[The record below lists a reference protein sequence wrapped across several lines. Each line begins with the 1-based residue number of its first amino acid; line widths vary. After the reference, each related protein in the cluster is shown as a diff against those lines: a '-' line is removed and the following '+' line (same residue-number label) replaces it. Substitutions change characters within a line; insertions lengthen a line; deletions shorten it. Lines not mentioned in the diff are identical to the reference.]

1 MTEGQP
7 PVTNGLEVGIA
18 AIVTIVRAV
27 LGQFA
32 QSFLEFVTMVA
43 GEGQLRAVF
52 QDDAIFSMKPGL

>member
-1 MTEGQP
+1 MGEVISLKLPGRIAFVTEGQP

-32 QSFLEFVTMVA
+32 QSFLQLVAVVA
-43 GEGQLRAVF
+43 GEG
-52 QDDAIFSMKPGL
+52 